1 MSHQQ
6 FLMFAGWRDRCRAF
20 CHWVLGTLQLCIE
33 VHTLFSSHISLIAHR
48 SGMIFHDGRWRYEK
62 SLVLALVLQ
71 GAFVGAQVPH
81 CPFSQ
86 NQSILIG
93 PSLSIETQPLCL
105 RANKRL
111 CKR

>member
-1 MSHQQ
+1 MIDHQQ
-6 FLMFAGWRDRCRAF
+6 FLMFAGWREICRAF
-20 CHWVLGTLQLCIE
+20 CHWVLGTLQL
-33 VHTLFSSHISLIAHR
+33 VHTLFSSHIHSSLVER
-48 SGMIFHDGRWRYEK
+48 SGMIFHHGRWRYEK

-86 NQSILIG
+86 NQSILIVA
-93 PSLSIETQPLCL
+93 SLSIETQPLCL

-111 CKR
+111 CER